1 MLLYPFTTTLSP
13 VLGHHPLLVYIDN
26 VYIHIFYIKNT
37 NKRRNA
43 CMERRETERWR
54 VLALEVKC
62 ASCCDDQ
69 TPFLRPNSFPV
80 TLRMK
85 NNSTELPGFLQILI
99 TIDKIFSD
107 QDRIDPEYQE
117 LGWDERTFVSITETS
132 SPWQYIYQ
140 PHIFLS
146 APPSS
151 SDNLQDPV

>member
-1 MLLYPFTTTLSP
+1 M
-13 VLGHHPLLVYIDN
+13 HCN

-107 QDRIDPEYQE
+107 QDRIQNIKS
-117 LGWDERTFVSITETS
+117 LAETNEPL
-132 SPWQYIYQ
+132 SPSLRHRVHDIYQ

-146 APPSS
+146 APPP
-151 SDNLQDPV
+151 LTTCKT